1 MNKRWF
7 WNNLKKNPKFYK
19 IGTRGRRFFRRKEK
33 HSHGRTFLPRTP
45 VEDGRYGS
53 SANVFDTRGRSF
65 FRGYLV
71 RDISFSRKMVLSWN
85 PMEVPYLP
93 SSAGICGR
101 NDLPPDLQRHPDT
114 HRRNEPSAEEGSS
127 STSRNENQ
135 HRPNQTKHVF
145 YPMAIKSD

>member
-19 IGTRGRRFFRRKEK
+19 TSTCGRRFFRRKET

-71 RDISFSRKMVLSWN
+71 RDISFSRKMVL
-85 PMEVPYLP
+85 PRDPTEVPFLS
-93 SSAGICGR
+93 SSAGVRGR
-101 NDLPPDLQRHPDT
+101 NDLSPDLQRHPDT
-114 HRRNEPSAEEGSS
+114 RGRNEPSAEEGSS
-127 STSRNENQ
+127 STSCNQ
-135 HRPNQTKHVF
+135 NHQKQLNQTLC
-145 YPMAIKSD
+145 SERTT